1 VILNLAVN
9 ARDAMPLGGVLTF
22 ETDLVELDNYY
33 CRTYAGATPGQYYM
47 VSITDTGCGIPL
59 EIQDRIF
66 EPFFTTKEPGKG
78 TGMGLAMVYGI
89 VKNHGGSIR
98 VHSEVGQCTTFKVYL
113 PVPIESPDSQVTSQE
128 IALAPGKGRIL
139 VVDDEE
145 MVRTVTKEMLSSLGY
160 QVVTVNDGQEAIEYY
175 RGFGK
180 EIDLVIIDM
189 IMPKLGGRDCFR
201 TLKTINPSVKAILA
215 TGYDRNG
222 AAQEILDAGVL
233 GFVQKPYQ
241 MSQLSEVIANVLT
254 K

>member
-1 VILNLAVN
+1 
-9 ARDAMPLGGVLTF
+9 
-22 ETDLVELDNYY
+22 
-33 CRTYAGATPGQYYM
+33 
-47 VSITDTGCGIPL
+47 
-59 EIQDRIF
+59 
-66 EPFFTTKEPGKG
+66 
-78 TGMGLAMVYGI
+78 
-89 VKNHGGSIR
+89 
-98 VHSEVGQCTTFKVYL
+98 
-113 PVPIESPDSQVTSQE
+113 
-128 IALAPGKGRIL
+128 

-160 QVVTVNDGQEAIEYY
+160 QVVTVSDGQEAIEYY

-222 AAQEILDAGVL
+222 AAQEILDAGML

-241 MSQLSEVIANVLT
+241 MSQLSEVIANVLR